1 MEGVDYP
8 AAKQAITLAMK
19 VEDLMFACVGDV
31 ILLTKI
37 ELCD

>member
-19 VEDLMFACVGDV
+19 AENLMFACGGDFL
-31 ILLTKI
+31 LLTNMA
-37 ELCD
+37 LSC